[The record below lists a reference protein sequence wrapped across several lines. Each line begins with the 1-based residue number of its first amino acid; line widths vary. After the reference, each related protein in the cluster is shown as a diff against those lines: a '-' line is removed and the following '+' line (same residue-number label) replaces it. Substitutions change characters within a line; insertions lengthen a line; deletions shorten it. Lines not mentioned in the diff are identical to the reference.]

1 MRNRENVENG
11 RRVKREKRGES
22 MSNESAKVFIVWKE
36 KWKES
41 TDLRKY
47 SHEFMTHESHAKQKD
62 RETSST

>member
-36 KWKES
+36 K
-41 TDLRKY
+41 
-47 SHEFMTHESHAKQKD
+47 
-62 RETSST
+62 